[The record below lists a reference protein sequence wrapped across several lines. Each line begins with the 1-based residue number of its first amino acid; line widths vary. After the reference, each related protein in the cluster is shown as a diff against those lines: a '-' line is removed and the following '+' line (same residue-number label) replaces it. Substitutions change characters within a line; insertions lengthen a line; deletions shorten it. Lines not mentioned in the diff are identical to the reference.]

1 MANDAPVTLPDGKE
15 LALCRERG
23 VILIVGEPNTGKS
36 TLARHLFGQFQEKG
50 KVTAYLDG
58 DPGQSTIGP
67 PATMTVATGEPGSG
81 IFPPSSKQ
89 KTWFVGAV
97 SPRRHMLP
105 LLAGAVRLSQAA
117 LDGQVDVIL
126 YDSSGLVDPQQG
138 GAALK
143 RALVDVLE
151 PAAIVAIQRRKELQ
165 ELLQAWRHAGLALT
179 EVAPSPEVID
189 RNAADRQAYR
199 ARRFRRYFQ
208 PAGHLRLPTQHL
220 AMVPSPRWRR
230 NQVVAMR
237 DGEGFTLALGIVL
250 GDEDGGDVTIWTPL
264 ADPDR
269 VALLEMGD
277 LRLNPDTFKDEAL

>member
-1 MANDAPVTLPDGKE
+1 MANDETVTLLDGKE
-15 LALCRERG
+15 LTLSRERG

-36 TLARHLFGQFQEKG
+36 SLARHLFRQLQEKG

-67 PATMTVATGEPGSG
+67 PATMTMGIGEPGNDT
-81 IFPPSSKQ
+81 FPPTGKEY
-89 KTWFVGAV
+89 TWFVGAV

-105 LLAGAVRLSQAA
+105 LLSGAVRLSREALEGQA
-117 LDGQVDVIL
+117 DVVL

-143 RALVDVLE
+143 RALADVLQ
-151 PAAIVAIQRRKELQ
+151 PAAIVAIQRGKELQ
-165 ELLQAWRHAGLALT
+165 ELLRAWHHSGMAVS
-179 EVAPSPEVID
+179 EVAPSPDVIE

-208 PAGHLRLPTQHL
+208 PARRLTLPRQDL
-220 AMVPSPRWRR
+220 AMVPSTDWRR
-230 NQVVAMR
+230 NRVVAMR
-237 DGEGFTLALGIVL
+237 DRAGFTLALGIIL
-250 GDEDGGDVTIWTPL
+250 GEEDSGDVTIWTPL
-264 ADPDR
+264 ADPDE

-277 LRLNPDTFKDEAL
+277 LLLNPDTFKDEAL

>member
-1 MANDAPVTLPDGKE
+1 MANDENITLPDGTD
-15 LALCRERG
+15 LALCRAGG

-36 TLARHLFGQFQEKG
+36 TLARHLFRQFQEKG
-50 KVTAYLDG
+50 TVTAYLDG

-67 PATMTVATGEPGSG
+67 PATMTVATGRPGEAT
-81 IFPPSSKQ
+81 FPPAGKELS
-89 KTWFVGAV
+89 WFVGAV

-105 LLAGAVRLSQAA
+105 MLSGAARLSQAA
-117 LDGQVDVIL
+117 LEGKAELLL

-143 RALVDVLE
+143 RALVDVLQ
-151 PAAIVAIQRRKELQ
+151 PATIVAIQRRKELQ

-179 EVAPSPEVID
+179 EVAPSPDVID

-208 PAGHLRLPTQHL
+208 PAGRLRLPTQHL

-237 DGEGFTLALGIVL
+237 DGQGFTLALGIVL